1 MPEND
6 AIDDE
11 LAEFRSTGPK
21 VFDDILKSL
30 SNRRANTGSL
40 HFNEDIDL
48 NEKENNTSTTTSSRA
63 TKKTPASSS
72 RAKVGARGNASG
84 PSTKNQLNITVNKTD
99 FEHFFSC
106 ILINFIDSFQ
116 TSRKTQ
122 PTIAQALSQRSTR
135 HKKTIQYEL
144 DSD

>member
-40 HFNEDIDL
+40 NFNEDIDL
-48 NEKENNTSTTTSSRA
+48 NEKENNSSTLTSSRA

-72 RAKVGARGNASG
+72 RGKGGSRGNASG
-84 PSTKNQLNITVNKTD
+84 SSTKNQLNITVN
-99 FEHFFSC
+99 
-106 ILINFIDSFQ
+106 
-116 TSRKTQ
+116 
-122 PTIAQALSQRSTR
+122 
-135 HKKTIQYEL
+135 
-144 DSD
+144 